1 MSARRSIKLCGV
13 WLCVG
18 TQAAAAQPPPE
29 APVPEL
35 VGGTAAVQ
43 LGIEDRFE
51 VFVRVSA

>member
-43 LGIEDRFE
+43 QGIEDRFE
-51 VFVRVSA
+51 VLVRVSA

>member
-35 VGGTAAVQ
+35 VGGTFPCDVTVTGVERT
-43 LGIEDRFE
+43 L
-51 VFVRVSA
+51 